1 MVKENGTG
9 HKIQMNT
16 DLTNR
21 ETVEYLLSILEK
33 EGKKMFGKIRTMEK
47 CPICQAHFG
56 HIPKVGYVCIS
67 HQTVPKRVYL
77 DLGWQGRRIRIFSD
91 KQGQVLDS
99 YQRALNLQAKITYEV
114 ENHCFDP
121 LKYVKQESE
130 KFWAVNLLDRFQEA
144 KINSIAPSY
153 QKDYRR
159 MIRVAKDFFGI
170 KDMREIRKVD
180 LINYKEYLEKNF
192 SIRAKTVKNILGL
205 FRTFLRWCKNDMEM
219 IENYPAFPEVDVPE
233 PKFRWLDQEGQSVLF
248 EKVPA
253 EDCPIVSFLMLHG
266 VRPGEARALK
276 IKDIDLKNRTI
287 TISATFSG
295 DIYRERRKGRKAK
308 RYTIPLHQEC
318 YHYIAERVKNNL
330 PEAWVFPN
338 PRTGN
343 AYSESSLLRV
353 WDNVRKRAK
362 ISRELRLYDASRHS
376 VGSQLRNAGASL
388 QDIKDQL
395 GHSDI
400 RTTEKY
406 AHGSLQS
413 LRTNLQKLSLKKVV
427 RISETVSG
435 MSVAE
440 NLH

>member
-1 MVKENGTG
+1 MV
-9 HKIQMNT
+9 
-16 DLTNR
+16 
-21 ETVEYLLSILEK
+21 
-33 EGKKMFGKIRTMEK
+33 GKIRTNER
-47 CPICQAHFG
+47 CPVCQQPFS
-56 HIPKVGYVCIS
+56 HIPKVGYVCVS
-67 HQTVPKRVYL
+67 HQTIPKRVYL
-77 DLGWQGRRIRIFSD
+77 DVGWQGRRIRIFSD

-121 LKYVKQESE
+121 LKYVKQEVE
-130 KFWAVNLLDRFQEA
+130 KFWVTNLLDRFQEA
-144 KINSIAPSY
+144 KINYIAPSY

-159 MIRVAKDFFGI
+159 MIKVAKDYFQT
-170 KDMREIRKVD
+170 KDVRELRKLD

-192 SIRAKTVKNILGL
+192 SIGPKTVKNILGL
-205 FRTFLRWCKNDMEM
+205 FRTFLRWCKNDLEV

-233 PKFRWLDQEGQSVLF
+233 PKFKWLDQEGQSALF
-248 EKVPA
+248 EMVPA
-253 EDCPIVSFLMLHG
+253 EDRPIVSFLMLHG

-276 IKDIDLKNRTI
+276 IRDVDLKNRTV

-308 RYTIPLHQEC
+308 PYTLPLHQEC
-318 YHYIAERVKNNL
+318 YHHIDERVKNNL
-330 PEAWVFPN
+330 PEAWIFPN

-343 AYSESSLLRV
+343 AYSESSLQRV
-353 WDNVRKRAK
+353 WNTVREEAK
-362 ISRELRLYDASRHS
+362 VSRDLRLYDASRHS
-376 VGSQLRNAGASL
+376 VASQLRNAGVSL

-427 RISETVSG
+427 PISKTVSG
-435 MSVAE
+435 VSVEAK
-440 NLH
+440 